1 MSRPLRI
8 DWPGGLFHVT
18 ARGDRREPIV
28 EDDVDRR
35 AWVELLGDTCQRLNW
50 RVHAWCLMSNHY
62 HLLLEVPEG
71 NLSHGMRHLNGVW
84 SQQFNRRHRR
94 VGHVFQG
101 RFKAIVVERETYL
114 LELARYVVLNP
125 VRAGMVA
132 DAAGYPWSSYADTVA
147 AGEGGAGV
155 AGWFEAEWLLAHF
168 SGRRAEAAA
177 KYVDFVRAGVG
188 LPSVWEQ
195 LQGQIFLGSKAFLE
209 AMQQRLADPA
219 RLRDVPLLQQRPA
232 RRPLESFV
240 RDLSSP
246 SRDDAIVQA
255 CRSGRYTQA
264 EVAAFFGVHESTV
277 SRLLKRPA
285 TSADESEPPRCAD
298 EADPVGPPSIGGEPG
313 WSRRL
318 STAAALPNETGVQ
331 R

>member
-28 EDDVDRR
+28 EDDIDRQ
-35 AWVELLGDTCQRLNW
+35 AWVDLLGETCLRLNW

-71 NLSHGMRHLNGVW
+71 NLSPGMRHLNGVW
-84 SQQFNRRHRR
+84 SQQFNRRHGR

-125 VRAGMVA
+125 VRAGMVTDVA
-132 DAAGYPWSSYADTVA
+132 DYPWSSYADTVA
-147 AGEGGAGV
+147 AGDAGAS
-155 AGWFEAEWLLAHF
+155 GWFEAEWLLACF
-168 SGRRAEAAA
+168 SERRAEAVA

-188 LPSVWEQ
+188 LPGIWEQ

-209 AMQQRLADPA
+209 EMQQRLADPR
-219 RLRDVPLLQQRPA
+219 RLHDVPMLQRRPA
-232 RRPLESFV
+232 QAPLEIFV
-240 RDLSSP
+240 RELSSS
-246 SRDDAIVQA
+246 SRDEVIVQA
-255 CRSGRYTQA
+255 CRSGHYRQA

-277 SRLLKRPA
+277 SRLLRRPA
-285 TSADESEPPRCAD
+285 
-298 EADPVGPPSIGGEPG
+298 
-313 WSRRL
+313 
-318 STAAALPNETGVQ
+318 AASQNETAM
-331 R
+331 RP